1 MSLRT
6 HRSERSNRRLLTFL
20 LGAILSVCPGLASSA
35 APGPPQ
41 PPLLESCRE
50 RFAARPE
57 GREAAMCF
65 YQCAQVASARDA
77 VVREL
82 TSLVERHPDHGWLS
96 LVLGHVGMLSSSKA
110 AEGPYLRAAQTFR
123 RLQDAEGEVLAAI
136 NLRAILLAQ
145 GRTQESWDWTRRVV
159 EVASA
164 SGRPALHARALI
176 VEASQLYEV
185 ALDLGRAFRVLK
197 RAEPLVF
204 PDGAEGLKK
213 QYLSVMSTVSERLGQ
228 LEEASDVNARL
239 VELTRSTG
247 DLFLEAHA
255 RFSLANVALR
265 RLERDH
271 VPADRT
277 RALALARQALAAAE
291 RAGNPTLEAR
301 AVRLTADLL
310 GGTPEERREADAL
323 LERCM
328 ALAESLDSNER
339 RLACLWTR
347 AERRADVDP
356 AGAIQDSEAS
366 LRLASG
372 GDDPLFLALA
382 LRGRGT
388 VAYRTQPLPQALA
401 HAERALD
408 ALESLRQTPTDA
420 SSQAELFA
428 TWARDYQRLAGWT
441 LEAGGATGKPATL
454 PFREAVSRAFAVSER
469 LRARTLLDALVASRA
484 LADSGDTPE
493 RRAQRSE
500 VQSRLVAVQRQL
512 LDPSLASDGRE
523 AALKELQELERRERD
538 LRPAPRHGARE
549 FASLAAVE
557 QGLAEDEALLV
568 FLVGDDEDLTGTS
581 AGGAWLFVATRGGTH
596 VHRIP
601 ERTRLAA
608 AATLFSGLI
617 ERRDGSER
625 GAAVALHAQLLGPA
639 LAGLPPTVRRLLL
652 VPDGPLHD
660 LPFAALRERRDGP
673 PLVARYE
680 LALVPSASLWR
691 HWHGESPFRPV
702 GEALVLADPEWV
714 LGQGV
719 SRSAARVR
727 TGIFEEAARLGA
739 LPEARREGLGVA
751 KELRDTHVVPRLL
764 VGTEASERAL
774 KRADLSRVRVLH
786 LAAHAVVDAEAPER
800 SALVLNPGAD
810 DEDGI
815 LQPREIT
822 QLRLDGALVVLS
834 ACRSASG
841 AVLPGEGV
849 LSLARAFFEAGS
861 SAVVASLWPL
871 RDEEAADLV
880 EDFYRHLATGLSV
893 SAALRAAQL
902 EAIDAG
908 LPPAAWAGLVVLGD
922 AALVAAMPREEG
934 APMAGLAGALVIAA
948 ALLMLLALWRWGRS
962 GSARSKPL

>member
-1 MSLRT
+1 M
-6 HRSERSNRRLLTFL
+6 
-20 LGAILSVCPGLASSA
+20 GAILSVCPSVAFSE
-35 APGPPQ
+35 APSRPQ
-41 PPLLESCRE
+41 PPTVESCRE
-50 RFAARPE
+50 RFASTPE
-57 GREAAMCF
+57 GREAVMCF
-65 YQCAQVASARDA
+65 YQCAQVASARDG

-82 TSLVERHPDHGWLS
+82 KSLEDRHPDRGWLP
-96 LVLGHVGMLSSSKA
+96 LVLGHVEMLSSIKA
-110 AEGPYLRAAQTFR
+110 AEAPYRRAAQAFR
-123 RLQDAEGEVLAAI
+123 RLRDAEGEVLAAI

-145 GRTQESWDWTRRVV
+145 ERKQEAWEWTRRVV

-164 SGRPALHARALI
+164 SGRPDLHARALI

-185 ALDLGRAFRVLK
+185 ELDLGRAFRVLK

-213 QYLSVMSTVSERLGQ
+213 QYLSVMSTVCERLGR
-228 LEEASDVNARL
+228 LEEASDVNDRL

-255 RFSLANVALR
+255 RFTLANLALR

-271 VPADRT
+271 VPAERV
-277 RALALARQALAAAE
+277 RALEFARQAIAAAE
-291 RAGNPTLEAR
+291 KAGSKTLVVR
-301 AVRLTADLL
+301 AVRLTVDLL
-310 GGTPEERREADAL
+310 GDTPGEHREADVL

-328 ALAESLDSNER
+328 ALAEALDSNED
-339 RLACLWTR
+339 RLTCLWTR
-347 AERRADVDP
+347 AERRAGVDP
-356 AGAIQDSEAS
+356 DGALRDSEAS
-366 LRLASG
+366 LRLASA
-372 GDDPLFLALA
+372 GDDPLYLVLA

-408 ALESLRQTPTDA
+408 AQEALRQAQSDA
-420 SSQAELFA
+420 FSQAELFA
-428 TWARDYQRLAGWT
+428 TWARDYRRLAGWT
-441 LEAGGATGKPATL
+441 LEAGGATGRPATL
-454 PFREAVSRAFAVSER
+454 PFRDSVSRAFAVSER

-484 LADSGDTPE
+484 LADSEDTPE

-500 VQSRLVAVQRQL
+500 LQARLVAVQRQL
-512 LDPSLASDGRE
+512 LAPSLASAGRE

-538 LRPAPRHGARE
+538 LRPAPRHGARD
-549 FASLAAVE
+549 FASLASVE
-557 QGLAEDEALLV
+557 EGLGEDEALLV
-568 FLVGDDEDLTGTS
+568 FLVGDDQDLTGMS
-581 AGGAWLFVATRGGTH
+581 AGGAWLLVVTRAGTH

-601 ERTRLAA
+601 ERTRLAS
-608 AATLFSGLI
+608 AATLFSGLV
-617 ERRDGSER
+617 ERRDGSEL

-639 LAGLPPTVRRLLL
+639 LAALPPTVRRLLL

-673 PLVARYE
+673 PLVAHYE

-691 HWHGESPFRPV
+691 HWRGEPPLAPG

-714 LGQGV
+714 PGQGM
-719 SRSAARVR
+719 SRTAARSR
-727 TGIFEEAARLGA
+727 AGIFDEAAQLGA
-739 LPEARREGLGVA
+739 LPEARREGLGVE

-764 VGTEASERAL
+764 VGAEASERAL
-774 KRADLSRVRVLH
+774 KSADLSRVRVLH
-786 LAAHAVVDAEAPER
+786 MAAHAVVDAEAPER
-800 SALVLNPGAD
+800 SALVLTPGAE

-815 LQPREIT
+815 LQPREII

-849 LSLARAFFEAGS
+849 LSLARAFFESGAR
-861 SAVVASLWPL
+861 AVVASLWPL
-871 RDEEAADLV
+871 RDDEAADLV
-880 EDFYRHLATGLSV
+880 ERFYRHLATGLSV

-922 AALVAAMPREEG
+922 ASLVATAPREDG
-934 APMAGLAGALVIAA
+934 ASMSGLAGALVIAA
-948 ALLMLLALWRWGRS
+948 ALLGLLVLRRWGRS
-962 GSARSKPL
+962 SAERSKPL